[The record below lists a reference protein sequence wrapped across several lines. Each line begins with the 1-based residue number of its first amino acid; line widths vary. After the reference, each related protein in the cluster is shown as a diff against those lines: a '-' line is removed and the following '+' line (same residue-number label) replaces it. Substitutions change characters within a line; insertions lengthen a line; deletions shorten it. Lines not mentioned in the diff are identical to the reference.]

1 MAEHHHAHDHDHHA
15 DKEPGGHTAKD
26 PVCGMAVDPHTAE
39 HRSQHGGK
47 TWYFCSSRCQSKFD
61 EDPEQYLDWE
71 KKQQEPVAP
80 GTMYTCPMHPEIRQ
94 QGPGDCPICG
104 MALEPEQ
111 VSLDDGPSE
120 ELKDMTRRFWIGL
133 VLALPV
139 LVLEMGGHLTGL
151 DHIIAPQM
159 SNWIQLVLATPVVL
173 WCGWP
178 FFVRGWKSVV
188 SRNLNMFT
196 LIAIGTG
203 VALIYSLVATL
214 APQIFPGA
222 FRQEDGSV
230 AVYFEAAAVI
240 VVLVLLGLVN
250 LRGDGE
256 SAAEHT
262 KFYDEYLAV
271 MDMTAE
277 FYLETIEV
285 VFQTHALPE
294 GKMLYRGDRPV
305 RPEATFVNA
314 RLSLTGNSRASALA
328 ARSAGI

>member
-133 VLALPV
+133 WAPHRTRSHYSPADVQLDSTGAGNACGALVRLALLRPG
-139 LVLEMGGHLTGL
+139 LE
-151 DHIIAPQM
+151 I
-159 SNWIQLVLATPVVL
+159 
-173 WCGWP
+173 
-178 FFVRGWKSVV
+178 RG
-188 SRNLNMFT
+188 
-196 LIAIGTG
+196 
-203 VALIYSLVATL
+203 
-214 APQIFPGA
+214 
-222 FRQEDGSV
+222 
-230 AVYFEAAAVI
+230 
-240 VVLVLLGLVN
+240 
-250 LRGDGE
+250 
-256 SAAEHT
+256 
-262 KFYDEYLAV
+262 
-271 MDMTAE
+271 
-277 FYLETIEV
+277 
-285 VFQTHALPE
+285 
-294 GKMLYRGDRPV
+294 
-305 RPEATFVNA
+305 
-314 RLSLTGNSRASALA
+314 
-328 ARSAGI
+328 

>member
-1 MAEHHHAHDHDHHA
+1 MAEHHHTHQHDHHT
-15 DKEPGGHTAKD
+15 DKAPGEHAAKD
-26 PVCGMAVDPHTAE
+26 PVCGMSVDPHTAE

-61 EDPEQYLDWE
+61 EDPEQYLGEED
-71 KKQQEPVAP
+71 KPQEPVAP

-111 VSLDDGPSE
+111 VSLDDGPSA
-120 ELKDMTRRFWIGL
+120 ELKDMTRRFWVGL
-133 VLALPV
+133 VLTLPV

-151 DHIIAPQM
+151 DHMIAPQM

-240 VVLVLLGLVN
+240 VVLVLLGL
-250 LRGDGE
+250 
-256 SAAEHT
+256 
-262 KFYDEYLAV
+262 
-271 MDMTAE
+271 
-277 FYLETIEV
+277 
-285 VFQTHALPE
+285 AL
-294 GKMLYRGDRPV
+294 LLV
-305 RPEATFVNA
+305 
-314 RLSLTGNSRASALA
+314 LSLSWSLVLLLTL
-328 ARSAGI
+328 ILPMLCP